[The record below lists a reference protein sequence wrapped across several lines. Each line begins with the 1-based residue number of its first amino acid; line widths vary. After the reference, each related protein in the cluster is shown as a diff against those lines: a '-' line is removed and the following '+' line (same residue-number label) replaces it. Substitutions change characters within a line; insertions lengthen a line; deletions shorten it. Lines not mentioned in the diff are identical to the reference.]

1 MQEKIVEIIV
11 YLMAELHAN
20 HQFSEQTF
28 ATLTDKGYTDTEI
41 SAAFGWIADKTAL
54 SERAALESNEHS
66 FRILHSF
73 ERQYISADVY
83 GYLLQ
88 LGQLGVM
95 SHDQLESVID
105 RCVMSG
111 MQPVDT
117 RTVKLIIG
125 ALLVDG
131 WSDSS
136 GERFYLDGSET
147 VH

>member
-20 HQFSEQTF
+20 HQLSEQTF
-28 ATLTDKGYTDTEI
+28 AVLANKGYTDTEI
-41 SAAFGWIADKTAL
+41 SAAFGWIADKNSL
-54 SERAALESNEHS
+54 RERAVLETDVRS

-73 ERQYISADVY
+73 ERQYISSAAY

-88 LGQLGVM
+88 LGQLGIM
-95 SHDQLESVID
+95 NHDQFESVIE

-111 MQPVDT
+111 MQPVDM
-117 RTVKLIIG
+117 RTVKLVVG

-131 WSDSS
+131 WSGNS
-136 GERFYLDGSET
+136 GDRFYLDGSET
-147 VH
+147 VN